1 MVKMITDLLGQLTI
15 TDNGL
20 ELLCKAL
27 KDNIFDDN
35 EFMEMICV
43 TAVRVEDN
51 ILLDQLAD
59 VLAQMAFEKKTFEFI
74 QNKILND
81 SSAVQ
86 FLKKFLW
93 KIGKLIGQINVDN
106 FDQSFAPFILHYV
119 RLSTSL
125 CES

>member
-20 ELLCKAL
+20 ELLCDAL

-43 TAVRVEDN
+43 TAVRIEDN

-59 VLAQMAFEKKTFEFI
+59 VLAKIAFEKKTLAFI

-81 SSAVQ
+81 PSAVQ
-86 FLKKFLW
+86 FLKKCLW
-93 KIGKLIGQINVDN
+93 KIGK
-106 FDQSFAPFILHYV
+106 
-119 RLSTSL
+119 
-125 CES
+125 